1 MYALTKGLLISI
13 KNKERFYRTCFLN
26 GNDFDKAFYKSYANK
41 LTRVK
46 ALAKKLYLG
55 AAITEKK
62 DNLNGILLTYTKWN
76 LIKNVVNTKT
86 SSNLKH
92 SPSKIIID
100 HDIIENPVE
109 ISDHFNNYFVNIGHS
124 LLNNSDI
131 PDFESE
137 SFTTYL
143 SNSVSQT
150 IVLSHP
156 LPLEIYNI
164 IKTPDHNKASGVDDI
179 STVASFFYWVLKS

>member
-1 MYALTKGLLISI
+1 M
-13 KNKERFYRTCFLN
+13 
-26 GNDFDKAFYKSYANK
+26 
-41 LTRVK
+41 K

-55 AAITEKK
+55 TAITKKK
-62 DNLNGILLTYTKWN
+62 DNPKELWN

-100 HDIIENPVE
+100 HDIIENLVE

-124 LLNNSDI
+124 LLNN

-143 SNSVSQT
+143 PNSVSQI

-164 IKTPDHNKASGVDDI
+164 IKTLDHNKASGVDNI
-179 STVASFFYWVLKS
+179 SSFFLYWVLKS